1 MGKSTG
7 GKRGKNNPLSSND
20 VSLFCSQVVMI
31 LKAAIPLQEGIG
43 AISENIETAEGKK
56 LIFEMKEEL
65 ERNSSLSAALS
76 KTGAFPDYMV
86 NMVRIGEKAGKLD
99 NVVEALAGYYA
110 REDRLRRR
118 VRSAI
123 LYPLILAL
131 MMAAVIAVMVVKAL
145 PAFHA
150 VFLDMGGDM
159 SAASGAVIGVG
170 MAMGQSALVAVL
182 ILAAFLIAVMILS
195 STDAGSRRMAG
206 FAARFGP
213 ARRLSEK
220 IASAR
225 FASILSMM
233 LSAGYDTSEAL
244 ELIPDIIA
252 DRTVLGKIKKSRE
265 AADAGEPFAK
275 ALDAAQLFPGIYS
288 SMIHVGVKTGS
299 LDTVMNHLADLYT
312 EDADDSINR
321 AVSVI
326 EPVMVAV
333 LSIVIGAI
341 LLSVMLPLMG
351 IMSSIG

>member
-1 MGKSTG
+1 MSKNAG
-7 GKRGKNNPLSSND
+7 GKRRKNNLLSSND
-20 VSLFCSQVVMI
+20 ISLFCSQVVLI
-31 LKAAIPLQEGIG
+31 LKAAIPLREGIG

-56 LIFEMKEEL
+56 LILEMKEEL
-65 ERNSSLSAALS
+65 DRNSSLSAALG

-86 NMVRIGEKAGKLD
+86 NMARIGEKAGKLD
-99 NVVEALAGYYA
+99 NVMEALAGYYA

-123 LYPLILAL
+123 LYPLILVL

-145 PAFHA
+145 PTFNS

-159 SAASGAVIGVG
+159 PATSRAVIGAG
-170 MAMGQSALVAVL
+170 MTIGQSALVAVL
-182 ILAAFLIAVMILS
+182 ILAVLLIVVMILS
-195 STDAGSRRMAG
+195 STDAGSRRLAG

-213 ARRLSEK
+213 ARRLSGK

-244 ELIPDIIA
+244 ELIPDVIA
-252 DRTVLGKIKKSRE
+252 DQTVLEKIKKSRE
-265 AADAGEPFAK
+265 AVDAGESFAK
-275 ALDAAQLFPGIYS
+275 ALETARMFPGIYS
-288 SMIHVGVKTGS
+288 SMIHVGVKTGN
-299 LDTVMNHLADLYT
+299 LDTVMNQLADLYS
-312 EDADDSINR
+312 EEADDSINK

-326 EPVMVAV
+326 EPVMVAA

-341 LLSVMLPLMG
+341 LLAVMLPLMG